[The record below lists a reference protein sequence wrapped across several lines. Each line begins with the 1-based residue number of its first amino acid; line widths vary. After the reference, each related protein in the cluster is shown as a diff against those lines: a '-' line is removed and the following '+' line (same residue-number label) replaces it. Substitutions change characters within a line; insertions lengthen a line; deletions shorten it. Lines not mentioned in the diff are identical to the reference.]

1 MTTTNDIISTLS
13 GKTKTLGWDAVVAYD
28 RTRINHLLEQQYVSK
43 LASGTHFSPVTWS
56 SELNTIQFEN
66 VTLGAPLISFEN
78 ASVLN
83 SRATA
88 VLEFV
93 DGNIAELNTDG
104 QVTQYTR
111 IRPGMGYGLE
121 LSIDL
126 IAGEGSVDEEGK
138 VVIDFSKAS
147 ISVVNGINQPPAEM
161 LSYFSTWLSSNT
173 VTYEVGQINMEALGT
188 GLTPTS
194 FIIRTQPASDA
205 ADTGNGAVLLFV
217 ATSYNPE
224 GGTLPTDTYPWLI
237 PEEHTSAILVNG
249 KLLLE
254 SYVKPTLDRMLETG
268 SWTLAR
274 GAGTDEAYYLQASDD
289 ATVNAGN
296 VRVVTDEG
304 GQLGTAWSG
313 SYSMAPNTEVHE
325 DFIYSLKG
333 AVATCNASSLKLS
346 FNGNN
351 TFDNPFGYIYWD
363 TPGNHGEGEGY
374 WWAKGAVSFSTSGDV
389 NYGFTVNEDLD
400 SISTNLLENN
410 TVTSSNFGT
419 VFKHGAGYM
428 VSVLHERL
436 QQTMQLS
443 SDVLTAVPFNDINVF
458 AVNHVLFPEQN
469 INTLQAAY
477 APGDMVIFGDIV
489 SSLTSLV
496 VEPLTTTLPAGG
508 SVQFTSNATSSVTWS
523 LSPAEAGSISSS
535 GLYQAPGTLDASVM
549 QVTVTATTADGAQ
562 TSSHVTLVPSSVLV
576 SPAFITVSES
586 NLKNV
591 QLNASVLGDN
601 SLTGWTLE
609 ASESGLEGSI
619 TDDGLYTPPDVYPDS
634 YPYGYTYV
642 TAIAAASDG
651 GVAKAYIML
660 ISSDTNAE
668 FTVTPSLTT
677 NMTLGSKLELTAS
690 ATLDFDPDSWS
701 HYPQTGSLSAPV
713 EDGGTYSVT
722 YTAPDAVSGDEL
734 VIISTMQSEKVHRAG
749 YALID
754 IANQE
759 QDTWSR
765 IEGVST
771 LKLMTE
777 SGGGSAQLYKNNA
790 QQAAIVVQFSGYQ
803 LVNGIPQEISVSM
816 DDILPHLQLVDYVTG
831 EALPQESGDGW
842 FWTTQA
848 NQFDRLS
855 TGTRLNDPQSRA
867 ADSLVLYV
875 SCNSSAPESSKS
887 VAVSVTLSDGTVIS
901 TASAATSGF
910 NSSVTLSGLTAID
923 YSDPSSLKVVQ
934 SSQVTLLDN
943 LSWAEYQIGSTTF
956 TTREDTCQIKA
967 DKFIFQP
974 ATDSISRFH
983 SFTFSY
989 SKVMNYDVS
998 TAYFSWDSN
1007 PAESTF
1013 RCLDDSQGAQCA
1025 VQGRSGED
1033 IADGTANIWFAGEL
1047 AALTEGQVYFTSAEE
1062 DTLWRVEVPALS
1074 YDDVSGDFPHLV
1086 LLKIVTNEPESQP
1099 YRWSTVN
1106 NTVTLNM
1113 TDIFGN
1119 TGSVT
1124 VRWDEDDNYDTPHIA

>member
-1 MTTTNDIISTLS
+1 MTTANDIISTLS

-28 RTRINHLLEQQYVSK
+28 RPRINHLLEQQYVSK

-56 SELNTIQFEN
+56 NELNTIQFEN
-66 VTLGAPLISFEN
+66 MTLGAPLISFEN
-78 ASVLN
+78 ASILS

-88 VLEFV
+88 VLEFI

-104 QVTQYTR
+104 QVTRYTR

-126 IAGEGSVDEEGK
+126 IRGEGSVDQEGK

-147 ISVVNGINQPPAEM
+147 VSVVNGINEPPAEVVN
-161 LSYFSTWLSSNT
+161 YFSSWLLSNQ
-173 VTYEVGQINMEALGT
+173 VTYEVGQIDMEALGT
-188 GLTPTS
+188 DLTPTS

-205 ADTGNGAVLLFV
+205 AETGNGAVLLFV
-217 ATSYNPE
+217 ATNVNPA

-237 PEEHTSAILVNG
+237 PEEHSSAILVNNRIV
-249 KLLLE
+249 LE
-254 SYVKPTLDRMLETG
+254 NYVKPTLDKMLETG
-268 SWTLAR
+268 SWALAR

-289 ATVNAGN
+289 ATINSGKI
-296 VRVVTDEG
+296 RVYTDDPSYPDVT
-304 GQLGTAWSG
+304 WSG
-313 SYSMAPNTEVHE
+313 NYYSTTEE
-325 DFIYSLKG
+325 PADFIHSLKG
-333 AVATCNASSLKLS
+333 ATLSLSGNTLKLS
-346 FNGNN
+346 FDKNN
-351 TFDNPFGYIYWD
+351 TFQNQFAGK
-363 TPGNHGEGEGY
+363 
-374 WWAKGAVSFSTSGDV
+374 WWHCTSGVSGQTCAYYWARSNLSFELDGDV
-389 NYGFTVNEDLD
+389 TYELNVNAAAESIQIAFKEND
-400 SISTNLLENN
+400 SVLT
-410 TVTSSNFGT
+410 SNFESS
-419 VFKHGAGYM
+419 FMYASSYQAGL
-428 VSVLHERL
+428 VSSRL
-436 QQTMQLS
+436 QQMLQLS
-443 SDVLTAVPFNDINVF
+443 SDILTAVPFNDINVF
-458 AVNHVLFPEQN
+458 AVNHILFPEQN

-496 VEPLTTTLPAGG
+496 VEPLTTTLPVGG
-508 SVQFTSNATSSVTWS
+508 SVLFTSNANSSVTWS

-535 GLYQAPGTLDASVM
+535 GLYQAPAALDTRIM

-562 TSSHVTLVPSSVLV
+562 ASSHVTLVPSSVLV

-586 NLKNV
+586 NLKNI
-591 QLNASVLGDN
+591 QLNATVLGDN

-619 TDDGLYTPPDVYPDS
+619 TGDGLYTPPDVYPDN

-642 TAIAAASDG
+642 TATAAASDG
-651 GVAKAYIML
+651 GTAKAYIML
-660 ISSDTNAE
+660 VNADTSAE
-668 FTVTPSLTT
+668 FKVTPSLTSNLLIAGT
-677 NMTLGSKLELTAS
+677 QELTAKAS
-690 ATLDFDPDSWS
+690 LDFDPNSWS
-701 HYPQTGSLSAPV
+701 HYPQTGSLSTPV
-713 EDGGTYSVT
+713 ESSGTYSVT

-734 VIISTMQSEKVHRAG
+734 VIVSTMQSGKAHRAG

-759 QDTWSR
+759 QDAWSR

-771 LKLMTE
+771 LKVTTE

-803 LVNGIPQEISVSM
+803 LVNGIPREISVSM

-831 EALPQESGDGW
+831 EALPRESGDGW

-848 NQFDRLS
+848 NEFERLT
-855 TGTRLNDPQSRA
+855 TGARLNDPQSRA

-887 VAVSVTLSDGTVIS
+887 IAVSVTLSDDTVIS
-901 TASAATSGF
+901 TASGATSGF
-910 NSSVTLSGLTAID
+910 NSSVTLTGLAAID

-934 SSQVTLLDN
+934 GSLVTLSDS
-943 LSWAEYQIGSTTF
+943 LSWAEHQVNSTTF
-956 TTREDTCQIKA
+956 TTREDTCQVKV

-974 ATDSISRFH
+974 ATDGVSRFH

-989 SKVMNYDVS
+989 SRVMNYDVS
-998 TAYFSWDSN
+998 SAFFSWDGN

-1013 RCLDDSQGAQCA
+1013 RCLDDSQGQQRA
-1025 VQGRSGED
+1025 VLGRTGEG
-1033 IADGTANIWFAGEL
+1033 IADGTVNIWFAGEQ
-1047 AALTEGQVYFTSAEE
+1047 AALTEGQVYFASEEE

-1074 YDDVSGDFPHLV
+1074 HDETSRNFPHLL
-1086 LLKIVTNEPESQP
+1086 LLKIVTKESESQP

-1106 NTVTLNM
+1106 NVVTLNM

-1119 TGSVT
+1119 TGAVT
-1124 VRWDEDDNYDTPHIA
+1124 VRWDEDDNYDIPHIA